1 MKHKEKKR
9 ILRLR
14 YKLFF
19 TLVLGV
25 LLAITLFLLVQYSG
39 TGLIEKYYMDPT
51 SVEERL
57 MYYENSL
64 DAYVTA
70 NEISSQDTAML
81 SQWVKAQGTVYLIL
95 YDDDTI
101 IYESGWWD

>member
-25 LLAITLFLLVQYSG
+25 LLAITLFLLVQS
-39 TGLIEKYYMDPT
+39 
-51 SVEERL
+51 SVP
-57 MYYENSL
+57 
-64 DAYVTA
+64 V
-70 NEISSQDTAML
+70 
-81 SQWVKAQGTVYLIL
+81 
-95 YDDDTI
+95 
-101 IYESGWWD
+101 